1 MNNFSGFYS
10 AIKNTEL
17 EKLFLPVKE
26 LVEYNYSS
34 ENHGDIK
41 KWLETLNLLPT
52 LRPSEIDLNQGSIL
66 IGKESDSNQSK
77 LSLLAELFMDFQPW
91 RKGPFSLFGIS
102 IDTEWR
108 SDWKWDRLKD
118 YLAPLENKTVLDVG
132 CGNGY
137 HCLRILGAGAKRVV
151 GIDPTLLY
159 VTQFMAL
166 NRYIKTDSAHVLPLA
181 LEDLPENRPFFDTV
195 FSMGVLYH
203 RRDPLE
209 HLRSLSGYLRQGGE
223 LVLETLIIEGEGQTV
238 LEPDGRYAKMRNVFQ
253 IPTIKKLE
261 SWLKFTSFVDVRIV
275 DISITTLQEQRCTE
289 WMKFESLENFL
300 DPNDFSRTIEGWPA
314 PRRAILIAKKAKEF

>member
-26 LVEYNYSS
+26 LVEYKYSS
-34 ENHGDIK
+34 ENHGDFE
-41 KWLETLNLLPT
+41 KWLETLKLLPALT
-52 LRPSEIDLNQGSIL
+52 PSEIDLDLGSIL
-66 IGKESDSNQSK
+66 IGRESDGNPSQ
-77 LSLLAELFMDFQPW
+77 LLLLAELFMEFCPW
-91 RKGPFSLFGIS
+91 RKGPFKLFGIN

-108 SDWKWDRLKD
+108 SDWKWDRLKNH
-118 YLAPLENKTVLDVG
+118 LAPLENRIVLDVG

-159 VTQFMAL
+159 VTQFLAL
-166 NRYIKTDSAHVLPLA
+166 NRYIKTDSVHVLPLA

-203 RRDPLE
+203 RRDPLD

-223 LVLETLIIEGEGQTV
+223 LVLETLIIEGEGLTV
-238 LEPDGRYAKMRNVFQ
+238 LAPDGRYAKMRNVFQ

-261 SWLKFTSFVDVRIV
+261 SWLKSTNFVDIKIV
-275 DISITTLQEQRCTE
+275 DISITTSQEQRCTE

-300 DPNDFSRTIEGWPA
+300 DPNDNSKTIEGWPA
-314 PRRAILIAKKAKEF
+314 PRRAILVAKKG

>member
-26 LVEYNYSS
+26 LVEYKYSS
-34 ENHGDIK
+34 ENHGDFE
-41 KWLETLNLLPT
+41 KWLETLKLLPALT
-52 LRPSEIDLNQGSIL
+52 PSEIDLDLGSIL
-66 IGKESDSNQSK
+66 IGRESDGNPSQ
-77 LSLLAELFMDFQPW
+77 LLLLAELFMEFCPW
-91 RKGPFSLFGIS
+91 RKGPFKLFGIN

-108 SDWKWDRLKD
+108 SDWKWDRLKNH
-118 YLAPLENKTVLDVG
+118 LAPLENRIVLDVG

-137 HCLRILGAGAKRVV
+137 HCLQILGAGAKRVV

-159 VTQFMAL
+159 VTQFLAL
-166 NRYIKTDSAHVLPLA
+166 NRYIKTDSVHVLPLA

-203 RRDPLE
+203 RRDPLD

-223 LVLETLIIEGEGQTV
+223 LVLETLIIEGEGLTV
-238 LEPDGRYAKMRNVFQ
+238 LAPDGRYAKMRNVFQ

-261 SWLKFTSFVDVRIV
+261 SWLKSTNFVDIKIV
-275 DISITTLQEQRCTE
+275 DISITTSQEQRCTE

-300 DPNDFSRTIEGWPA
+300 DPNDNSKTIEGWPA
-314 PRRAILIAKKAKEF
+314 PRRAILVAKKG

>member
-26 LVEYNYSS
+26 LVEYKYSS
-34 ENHGDIK
+34 ENHGDFE
-41 KWLETLNLLPT
+41 KWLETLKLLPALT
-52 LRPSEIDLNQGSIL
+52 PSEIDLDLGSIL
-66 IGKESDSNQSK
+66 IGRESDGNPSQ
-77 LSLLAELFMDFQPW
+77 LLLLAELFMEFCPW
-91 RKGPFSLFGIS
+91 RKGPFKLFGIN

-108 SDWKWDRLKD
+108 SDWKWDRLKNH
-118 YLAPLENKTVLDVG
+118 LAPLENRIVLDVG

-159 VTQFMAL
+159 VTQFLAL
-166 NRYIKTDSAHVLPLA
+166 NRYIKTDSVHVLPLA

-203 RRDPLE
+203 RRDPLD

-223 LVLETLIIEGEGQTV
+223 LVLETLIIEGEGLTV
-238 LEPDGRYAKMRNVFQ
+238 LAPDGRYAKMRNVFQ

-261 SWLKFTSFVDVRIV
+261 SWLKSTNFVDIKIV
-275 DISITTLQEQRCTE
+275 DISITTSQEQRCTE

-300 DPNDFSRTIEGWPA
+300 DPDRKSVV
-314 PRRAILIAKKAKEF
+314 

>member
-26 LVEYNYSS
+26 LVEYKYSS
-34 ENHGDIK
+34 ENHGDFE
-41 KWLETLNLLPT
+41 KWLETLKLLPALT
-52 LRPSEIDLNQGSIL
+52 PSEIDLDLGSIL
-66 IGKESDSNQSK
+66 IGRESDGNPSQ
-77 LSLLAELFMDFQPW
+77 LLLLAELFMEFCPW
-91 RKGPFSLFGIS
+91 RKGPFKLFGIN

-108 SDWKWDRLKD
+108 SDWKWDRLKNH
-118 YLAPLENKTVLDVG
+118 LAPLENRIVLDVG

-159 VTQFMAL
+159 VTQFLAL
-166 NRYIKTDSAHVLPLA
+166 NRYIKTDSVHVLPLA

-203 RRDPLE
+203 RRDPLD

-223 LVLETLIIEGEGQTV
+223 LVLETLIIEGEGLTV
-238 LEPDGRYAKMRNVFQ
+238 LAPDGRYAKMRNVFQ

-261 SWLKFTSFVDVRIV
+261 SWLKSTNFVDIKIV
-275 DISITTLQEQRCTE
+275 DISITTSQEQRCTE

-300 DPNDFSRTIEGWPA
+300 DPKDNSRTIEGWPA
-314 PRRAILIAKKAKEF
+314 PR

>member
-1 MNNFSGFYS
+1 M
-10 AIKNTEL
+10 
-17 EKLFLPVKE
+17 PVKE

-41 KWLETLNLLPT
+41 KWQETLKLLPALT
-52 LRPSEIDLNQGSIL
+52 PSEIDLNQGSIL
-66 IGKESDSNQSK
+66 VGREFDGKQSQ
-77 LSLLAELFMDFQPW
+77 LSLLAELFMEFHPW

-108 SDWKWDRLKD
+108 SDWKWDRLKNH
-118 YLAPLENKTVLDVG
+118 LTPLESKTVLDVG

-137 HCLRILGAGAKRVV
+137 HCLRMLGAGVKRVV

-166 NRYIKTDSAHVLPLA
+166 NQYIKTGSVHVLPLS

-203 RRDPLE
+203 RRNPLG
-209 HLRSLSGYLRQGGE
+209 HLTKLSGYLRLGGE
-223 LVLETLIIEGEGQTV
+223 LVLETLIIEGEGQTA

-253 IPTIKKLE
+253 IPTIKILE
-261 SWLKFTSFVDVRIV
+261 SWLKRTGFTDIKIVDV
-275 DISITTLQEQRCTE
+275 SITTLQEQRRTE

-300 DPNDFSRTIEGWPA
+300 DPKDNSRTIEGWPA
-314 PRRAILIAKKAKEF
+314 PRRAILIAKKG